1 MERDPLE
8 RTIVIKVGR
17 KTHGEATTSAA
28 APPKSDAPPKS
39 PEEARERL
47 AVIASLYRLLRG

>member
-8 RTIVIKVGR
+8 RTMVIKVTK
-17 KTHGEATTSAA
+17 KTHGEGNAPAQ
-28 APPKSDAPPKS
+28 APPAGGTPPKS

-47 AVIASLYRLLRG
+47 ALIASLYRLLRG